1 MMKRLSRRRL
11 LQGLGASLFAIPV
24 LGRTRTARAAGG
36 VAKRLVVFFSP
47 NGTIPHR
54 WRPSGSGAAFDFPAG
69 SILEPLAA
77 IKSKLLLI
85 DGLDFKETSNH
96 EGGMRHMLTGGEGGE
111 TNGMSLDMYVASQ
124 IGTGRRFPAL
134 TLGVQ
139 TSAWGGSV
147 QTRMSYR
154 GPGDMVAP
162 DDDPAHVHRS
172 LFGEAGAPGEVDRL
186 LAKRRSVIDLLKE
199 ELDDLGRLAGEKQR
213 RKVDL
218 HLEAIRQMENSLTGS
233 ASGTAGDCT
242 SPGGVFAMNAQD
254 NDNFPAVGRA
264 QMDLL
269 VAGLACGFSDVG
281 TIQWS
286 HTVSPT
292 VPTWLNLSEGHHALS
307 HMSDG
312 NAQGVADFVT
322 AERWFAEQFRY
333 LVERLDALPEPD
345 GAGSML
351 DNTVVLWAKE
361 MGDSRLHV
369 CESVPFV
376 IAGGGFTTGRYLTYP
391 GESHTKL
398 LVSICRAMGLSN
410 ATFGDPSHGTGELAG
425 LRG

>member
-1 MMKRLSRRRL
+1 M
-11 LQGLGASLFAIPV
+11 
-24 LGRTRTARAAGG
+24 GRARAARAAEGI
-36 VAKRLVVFFSP
+36 AKRLVVFFSP
-47 NGTIPHR
+47 NGTIPQH
-54 WRPSGSGAAFDFPAG
+54 WRPTGSGTTFDFPAG
-69 SILEPLAA
+69 SILEPLTEV
-77 IKSKLLLI
+77 KSKLVVI
-85 DGLDFKETSNH
+85 DGLDFKGTSNH
-96 EGGMRHMLTGGEGGE
+96 EGGMSHMLTGGDGGE
-111 TNGMSLDMYVASQ
+111 TNGMSLDLYVASQ
-124 IGTGRRFPAL
+124 IGTASRFPAL

-139 TSAWGGSV
+139 TSAWGGGV

-154 GPGDMVAP
+154 GPGDHVTP
-162 DDDPAHVHRS
+162 DDDPAHVYRS
-172 LFGEAGAPGEVDRL
+172 LFGEAGAPAEVDQL
-186 LAKRRSVIDLLKE
+186 LAKRRSVIDLLKT
-199 ELDDLGRLAGEKQR
+199 ELDDLGRIAGQKQR
-213 RKVDL
+213 QKVEL
-218 HLEAIRQMENSLTGS
+218 HLEAIRQMENGLTGGPS
-233 ASGTAGDCT
+233 STPGSCE
-242 SPGGVFAMNAQD
+242 SPGGVFAMNSQD
-254 NDNFPAVGRA
+254 NDNFPAVGQA

-269 VAGLACGFSDVG
+269 VAGLACGFSNVG

-292 VPTWLNLSEGHHALS
+292 VPTWLNLNEGHHALS

-345 GAGSML
+345 GEGSML
-351 DNTVVLWAKE
+351 DNTVLLWAKE

-376 IAGGGFTTGRYLTYP
+376 IAGSGSGAFTTGRYVTYP

-398 LVSICRAMGLSN
+398 LVSICRAMGLQN
-410 ATFGDPSHGTGELAG
+410 ATFGNPSHGTGELSG